1 MFTCN
6 KSIEIKI
13 AYRNLL
19 KHPIRSLFTILS
31 IILGIGLFFS
41 VNIAIDSLE
50 SSLYNNFDSSELG
63 DVETWIY
70 LFRGVLMALSGISL
84 IICVIII
91 KNLME
96 MSRENQI
103 YEIGL
108 LRTLGMTKTSIFL
121 TIFFQVII
129 FAIIGLLI
137 GLIFGYF
144 LSNLFF
150 GPLKSVLNSFLSLDT
165 EFNIELFISPLT
177 YSLTILSGLL
187 IPILFGM
194 IPAYKASKTEILSA
208 LRPYLRTRV
217 HKIKKWGFSIFKLII
232 SLFFIIGSII
242 LISLSYSG
250 LLSFSD
256 SPTLESS
263 LSILFLFIGGTI
275 FIAGSIILGGTV
287 LPYLTRAISYLLSPI
302 LLKIRKICQRNI
314 ERNLRRSRNT
324 FFIISMAL
332 ALLIMIQIIFSSID
346 ADIVPGAR
354 MHLGGDIRLGIQW
367 SSDQTKIPMNTSLYL
382 NQLDGIETVCEVK
395 NTIGKNSKIE
405 GFGLDTNDEF
415 ILYVINTSAYVEM
428 HEQNFIYEYEGS
440 NSFSDFIIQLNQI
453 GTILLQEELSVEINK
468 LVGEEVNVVTNSWA
482 FPSLNEN
489 LTLVGF
495 FDILPGIYHS
505 FFEGNAEE
513 HEYCGII
520 SWETYFNITGVGF
533 NQIIFNF
540 WVGCKNPL
548 DANNL
553 RDQIQDLYL
562 SLGDPWNTV
571 NFDNGWMYR
580 TVNDEITLI
589 KEIVNLILI
598 IIVSILYMAMIISIF
613 GTITSMLMNISQR
626 QNEIGIFRAI
636 GTSKFQILKII
647 SGEIFIIGVTS
658 IIVGLICGILGGYLL
673 SDVPF
678 IAYVPFIFKI
688 NWNDIIIVSVVM
700 LSLTILGSIIPAIKA
715 NRLNII
721 SNIRNRGI

>member
-1 MFTCN
+1 MLMIN

-19 KHPIRSLFTILS
+19 KHPIRSFFTILS

-50 SSLYNNFDSSELG
+50 YSLYTNFDQSELG

-84 IICVIII
+84 ILCVIII

-96 MSRENQI
+96 MSRENQV

-150 GPLKSVLNSFLSLDT
+150 GPLKSILGTFLSIET
-165 EFNIELFISPLT
+165 EFNVELFISPLT
-177 YSLTILSGLL
+177 YSLTVLSGLI
-187 IPILFGM
+187 IPLLFGM
-194 IPAYKASKTEILSA
+194 IPAYKASKTEILNA
-208 LRPYLRTRV
+208 LRPYLSARV
-217 HKIKKWGFSIFKLII
+217 DKIKAWGFSFLKLII

-242 LISLSYSG
+242 IISLSYSG

-263 LSILFLFIGGTI
+263 VSILFLFISGTI
-275 FIAGSIILGGTV
+275 FITGSIILGGTI
-287 LPYLTRAISYLLSPI
+287 LPYLSRAISYLLSPI

-314 ERNLRRSRNT
+314 ERNLRRSRNS

-346 ADIVPGAR
+346 AGIVPGAR
-354 MHLGGDIRLGIQW
+354 MRLGGDLRLGIQW
-367 SSDQTKIPMNTSLYL
+367 SSDQTRIPMNTSLYL
-382 NQLDGIETVCEVK
+382 NQLEGVETVCEVK

-405 GFGLDTNDEF
+405 DFGLDTNEEF
-415 ILYVINTSAYVEM
+415 ILYVINTSSYVDI
-428 HEQNFIYEYEGS
+428 HEQNSIYKYEVS
-440 NSFSDFIIQLNQI
+440 TSFSDFIRQLDQV

-468 LVGEEVNVVTNSWA
+468 PIGEEVNIVTNSWA

-489 LTLVGF
+489 LTLIGF
-495 FDILPGIYHS
+495 FDVLPGIYHS
-505 FFEGNAEE
+505 FLEGNAEE

-520 SWETYFNITGVGF
+520 SWETYFNITGFGF
-533 NQIIFNF
+533 NQTTSNF
-540 WVGCKNPL
+540 WIGCENPL

-571 NFDNGWMYR
+571 DLDNDWIYR
-580 TVNDEITLI
+580 TINDEISLI

-636 GTSKFQILKII
+636 GTSKLQILKII

-658 IIVGLICGILGGYLL
+658 ILVGLICGILGGYLL
-673 SDVPF
+673 SNVPF

-688 NWNDIIIVSVVM
+688 NWNDIIIVSLVM

-721 SNIRNRGI
+721 TNIRNRGI